1 MQENG
6 WTSGIPNPIWRK
18 ELLTYITYH
27 RQKHEKEAL
36 GASEEEPQI
45 QMKSQNDGGRK
56 KWTSKNKKQ
65 IQKQTK
71 TPTTT
76 RYCIYI
82 TFTLY
87 RSGTNI
93 A

>member
-1 MQENG
+1 M
-6 WTSGIPNPIWRK
+6 WRE
-18 ELLTYITYH
+18 ELLTYTTYH

-56 KWTSKNKKQ
+56 KWTSKNE
-65 IQKQTK
+65 KQTETNTK
-71 TPTTT
+71 TNKKSNTT